1 MVNIQFRRSIFSV
14 KDIKKGEK
22 FSKENIKVIRPGYGL
37 SPFYFNKLIGKKSPI
52 NIKKSSPLNKIVIRK
67 IF

>member
-14 KDIKKGEK
+14 KDIKKGENL
-22 FSKENIKVIRPGYGL
+22 KENIKVIRPGYGL

-52 NIKKSSPLNKIVIRK
+52 NIKKASPLNKIVIRK